1 MPPAVMEHR
10 SVFQYHSAVYTVVH
24 NRGGGEEDWTGDQR
38 REGTQTWM
46 KLPETDPRDDPAGLW
61 ALQQELLMRAEFAL
75 GPRDASKTIYQPQYT
90 EEEYPHITITPNFDG
105 AFVEVAGRAAC
116 SWPEA
121 VFQMAHET
129 VHLLNPI
136 TGNTNYVEEG
146 VALAFSLGVQPFYGI
161 CVQTSMK
168 SYLYALQLVA
178 MLPGGPLEAGRRVRE
193 RVGALSAATVQDL
206 ERLFPGVE
214 GSLLSKLVEEF
225 DRDME

>member
-1 MPPAVMEHR
+1 
-10 SVFQYHSAVYTVVH
+10 
-24 NRGGGEEDWTGDQR
+24 
-38 REGTQTWM
+38 M
-46 KLPETDPRDDPAGLW
+46 KLPETNPRDDPSGLR
-61 ALQQELLMRAEFAL
+61 ALQQELLAMAEAYL
-75 GPRDASKTIYQPQYT
+75 GPRDSSKKLYQPQFIDGV
-90 EEEYPHITITPNFDG
+90 PHIFNSKNPDG
-105 AFVEVAGRAAC
+105 VVVRLSRNGEC
-116 SWPEA
+116 YWPTV
-121 VFQMAHET
+121 VFEMAHET